1 MVLKEGLRRVAKKRK
16 RKEKKKEEKVKEQKD
31 PKTKRFSSSSDWWE
45 KRAVRFHSDWSEKI
59 RATNQILLFYSFSFS
74 FMPKTPS
81 MTSSQSL
88 HSPSHV
94 ASVNGFSLFVF

>member
-1 MVLKEGLRRVAKKRK
+1 VVLKEGAREERQKKRK
-16 RKEKKKEEKVKEQKD
+16 RKEGGEAKEEKE
-31 PKTKRFSSSSDWWE
+31 PKTKKFSSSDWWE

-59 RATNQILLFYSFSFS
+59 RATNQVFSFSFSFS

-88 HSPSHV
+88 HSLFRVVSENE
-94 ASVNGFSLFVF
+94 SSLFAS